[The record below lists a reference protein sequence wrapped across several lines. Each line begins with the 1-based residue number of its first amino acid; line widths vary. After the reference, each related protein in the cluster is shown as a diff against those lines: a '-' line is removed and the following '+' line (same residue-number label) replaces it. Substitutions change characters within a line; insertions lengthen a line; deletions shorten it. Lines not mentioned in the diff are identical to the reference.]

1 VVNCDE
7 VFLEWHSPHAFAPAK
22 SAKGTV
28 PFVGHQRW
36 LFTRSRVVLGVS
48 KEGGDWP
55 GTAIPANKNA
65 ASALT
70 AMMGC
75 NRARPV
81 HDLAGGFHADLFI
94 ARSQLNKN
102 AIRLKN
108 VSTLPEQ
115 RRLRKVYFAFGV
127 RRFRL

>member
-22 SAKGTV
+22 SAKGTA

-36 LFTRSRVVLGVS
+36 LFTRSLVVLCES

-65 ASALT
+65 ASAVT
-70 AMMGC
+70 ATMEWE
-75 NRARPV
+75 RAQPV
-81 HDLAGGFHADLFI
+81 DDLAA
-94 ARSQLNKN
+94 
-102 AIRLKN
+102 
-108 VSTLPEQ
+108 
-115 RRLRKVYFAFGV
+115 
-127 RRFRL
+127 